1 MGSRVVLHLTKDLYN
16 KRLEAALKEREYYWK
31 FKLILSNFKS
41 KESIFWPI
49 FVEEQ
54 PKIHKIGCFGSEQT
68 IKI

>member
-49 FVEEQ
+49 FVEE
-54 PKIHKIGCFGSEQT
+54 
-68 IKI
+68 